1 MVKVS
6 IIIPVYNTE
15 KYLEECLACLLRQTM
30 KEIELI
36 CVDDGSNDASG
47 TILKRYAQ
55 KYPEVIKCIF
65 QENSGQSIA
74 RNRALEMATGDYVYF
89 MDSDDIL
96 LATTLEETYNICVKD
111 KLDVLFFSGETFFE
125 SKSLAESRTDFN
137 ERYLR
142 KGAYKSIVS
151 GKQLLQELVENKDYI
166 VSPCL
171 SLVRREFLCINGIKF
186 EEGIIHEDN
195 LFCFEILIRAKKAFC
210 VNEIYFYRRVR
221 EQSVMTC
228 RESSRNLYG
237 YWKCYV
243 KQMQIIGHETWSD
256 EHEKVL
262 LSVLSGLIYHTK
274 RIYEIISDEERDL
287 FISKCDMYEKLLFK
301 TLIVAHINE
310 LNQVRSGYRAI
321 CDDLQYQL
329 NCVHSS
335 VSLKV
340 GRKIT
345 MIPRKIRTLIR
356 VWKNNGWHCV
366 VGIIKEQYLWGAKK

>member
-15 KYLEECLACLLRQTM
+15 KYLKECLECLLRQTM

-65 QENSGQSIA
+65 QKNSGQSIA
-74 RNRALEMATGDYVYF
+74 RNRALEIATGEYVYF

-142 KGAYKSIVS
+142 KGVYKSIIS
-151 GKQLLQELVENKDYI
+151 GKQLLQELVVNRDYI

-171 SLVRREFLCINGIKF
+171 FLVRREFLYINGIKF

-195 LFCFEILIRAKKAFC
+195 LFCFEVLIRAKKAFC
-210 VNEIYFYRRVR
+210 INEIYFYRRVR

-228 RESSRNLYG
+228 KESSRNLYG

-243 KQMQIIGHETWSD
+243 KQMQIIGNEIWSA
-256 EHEKVL
+256 EQEKAL

-274 RIYEIISDEERDL
+274 RLYEIIGDEEREL
-287 FISKCDMYEKLLFK
+287 FISKCDIYEKMLFK
-301 TLIVAHINE
+301 TLIVANINE
-310 LNQVRSGYRAI
+310 LKKVRSGYRVK

-335 VSLKV
+335 VSFKV
-340 GRKIT
+340 GRKLT
-345 MIPRKIRTLIR
+345 LIPRKIRTLIR
-356 VWKNNGWHCV
+356 VWQNDGWHCV
-366 VGIIKEQYLWGAKK
+366 VHIIKEQYLWRVKK

>member
-30 KEIELI
+30 KEFELI

-195 LFCFEILIRAKKAFC
+195 LFCFEILIRA
-210 VNEIYFYRRVR
+210 
-221 EQSVMTC
+221 
-228 RESSRNLYG
+228 
-237 YWKCYV
+237 
-243 KQMQIIGHETWSD
+243 
-256 EHEKVL
+256 EK
-262 LSVLSGLIYHTK
+262 
-274 RIYEIISDEERDL
+274 
-287 FISKCDMYEKLLFK
+287 
-301 TLIVAHINE
+301 
-310 LNQVRSGYRAI
+310 
-321 CDDLQYQL
+321 
-329 NCVHSS
+329 
-335 VSLKV
+335 
-340 GRKIT
+340 
-345 MIPRKIRTLIR
+345 
-356 VWKNNGWHCV
+356 
-366 VGIIKEQYLWGAKK
+366 GILC